1 MSLLNML
8 GSVVT
13 TLRKPIMTKTETVAT
28 TVNLNPEPTVATTV
42 NAVATTRPA
51 TVATTGKQSVATVAT
66 TGKAM
71 TFPRSSA
78 DLPEDV
84 RVKAGE
90 RLLFLQKVS
99 EMKQMNSSL
108 TDPQAVMET
117 AIRWRHLFPTLTGS
131 GQRGKSQLTYNN
143 YRNWKERLKGITDPE
158 KQLLAL
164 ADNYKRGYQDRLT
177 GKYQN
182 FMVHFNRLYMHE
194 NRQSIAECWRNA
206 RDTFAKQ
213 GIAEI
218 PSLAQVR
225 FYVQHLPK
233 DVIIRTREGEVAWR
247 NRCADY
253 AERDWQSIPAGHM
266 VIGDSRP
273 FDTMV
278 RTYDH
283 DGKLTWAKPTLTALM
298 DARSWRFI
306 SWLITIE
313 PVSAKEQ
320 IMLLAQY
327 CCITGGHAPAE
338 AYFDNGKDYQAQGFA
353 TPMKLAGKEYSIF
366 RALGIKLTTANPY
379 NGRAKTIEPNF
390 KNVKERF
397 DKKWAAYLGG
407 NIIERP
413 DAAAYFEKH
422 PEELPDLNIF
432 CRVFTDWVNAYHRD
446 PKNGVIHQGRSP
458 EEVWNDRK
466 FATRQMSPGEMQEA
480 FMFPFGIREVGR
492 GGRVSVEGRYYITDH
507 VRYGEKVIVKT
518 NVFQDNM
525 VGLYDLTGRRIGT
538 AYTREAV
545 SALARG
551 NDYELAKLEERMA
564 RQRAE
569 ERNVRLLSTELMGG
583 RKNAS
588 PIEEMLTEGTGA
600 KMITRGEVRTVKG
613 HNHVYKRI
621 APKDDVLGALEEA
634 KEEAAE
640 EKKVLSDGSDQ
651 SDWSD
656 RESDRIEE
664 FHKFITHNK
673 GEDDYE

>member
-28 TVNLNPEPTVATTV
+28 TVKLNPEPTVATTV

-51 TVATTGKQSVATVAT
+51 TVATTVKQSVATVAT
-66 TGKAM
+66 TVKAM

-90 RLLFLQKVS
+90 RLLFLQKVVL
-99 EMKQMNSSL
+99 MKQENSHL

-390 KNVKERF
+390 KNVMQRF
-397 DKKWAAYLGG
+397 DKKFPCYLGS
-407 NIIERP
+407 NPVERP
-413 DAAAYFEKH
+413 DAAAYFLKH
-422 PEELPDLNIF
+422 PEELPDLETF
-432 CRVFTDWVNAYHRD
+432 CRIFTDWVNAYHRD

-525 VGLYDLTGRRIGT
+525 VGLYDLEGRRIGT

-569 ERNVRLLSTELMGG
+569 ERSVRLLYTELMGG

-588 PIEEMLTEGTGA
+588 PIEEMLTAGTGA

-621 APKDDVLGALEEA
+621 APKEDVLGALEEA

-640 EKKVLSDGSDQ
+640 KKVLSDGSD
-651 SDWSD
+651 WSD
-656 RESDRIEE
+656 GSDGMAMED

>member
-1 MSLLNML
+1 M
-8 GSVVT
+8 
-13 TLRKPIMTKTETVAT
+13 
-28 TVNLNPEPTVATTV
+28 
-42 NAVATTRPA
+42 
-51 TVATTGKQSVATVAT
+51 
-66 TGKAM
+66 
-71 TFPRSSA
+71 
-78 DLPEDV
+78 
-84 RVKAGE
+84 
-90 RLLFLQKVS
+90 
-99 EMKQMNSSL
+99 
-108 TDPQAVMET
+108 
-117 AIRWRHLFPTLTGS
+117 
-131 GQRGKSQLTYNN
+131 QLV
-143 YRNWKERLKGITDPE
+143 
-158 KQLLAL
+158 AL
-164 ADNYKRGYQDRLT
+164 ADNYKRGWQDPFQ
-177 GKYQN
+177 GKYHD
-182 FMVHFNRLYMHE
+182 FLELFNKLYMHE

-213 GIAEI
+213 GITVI

-225 FYVQHLPK
+225 YYVQHLPK

-253 AERDWQSIPAGHM
+253 AERDWRSIPAGHM

-278 RTYDH
+278 RTYDR

-327 CCITGGHAPAE
+327 CCITGGYAPAE

-353 TPMKLAGKEYSIF
+353 QPMKLAGQEYSIF

-525 VGLYDLTGRRIGT
+525 VGLYDLEGRRIGT

-588 PIEEMLTEGTGA
+588 PIEEMLTAGTGV
-600 KMITRGEVRTVKG
+600 KMVTRGEVRTVKG

-621 APKDDVLGALEEA
+621 APKEDVLGALPEAVEEP
-634 KEEAAE
+634 KEEPAVMMAE
-640 EKKVLSDGSDQ
+640 KSDGSD
-651 SDWSD
+651 WSD
-656 RESDRIEE
+656 LSDPASQSYAVASGSDGMAMED